1 MALFFYSNH
10 FDDTVGAK
18 IAIVNVALNL
28 NFKKRI
34 KNKPGVYWG
43 LGKL

>member
-1 MALFFYSNH
+1 MALTFYSNH

-18 IAIVNVALNL
+18 IAIFNVALNL
-28 NFKKRI
+28 NLKKI
-34 KNKPGVYWG
+34 KNKHDVYWV